1 MLAQDAQAMIVAAEP
16 GDDKEHRQHC
26 GDGQDDG
33 DLEHGFRCGNPNLS
47 QPEHKGK
54 DSVGASGLLKFAEHA
69 RCPNSFRLA
78 EIIAAWD
85 SPHYQSGEERK
96 KGRALRLGLLEEFGL
111 GSP

>member
-1 MLAQDAQAMIVAAEP
+1 MIVAAEP
-16 GDDKEHRQHC
+16 GDDKEHRQHT

-33 DLEHGFRCGNPNLS
+33 DLEHGFRCGNSNLS
-47 QPEHKGK
+47 QLEHKGK
-54 DSVGASGLLKFAEHA
+54 DSVGASRVADYAG
-69 RCPNSFRLA
+69 CPNSFRLA

-96 KGRALRLGLLEEFGL
+96 KGRALRLGPLEEFGL